1 MDDVLRRRS
10 VGAPAA
16 RSTLLTVLG
25 EFLLPRPEGAWQEA
39 LIGSLR
45 LLGFTPSAAR
55 QAVVRSAREGWLE
68 GERVGRRSRMRLT
81 ATSAELLR
89 DGARR
94 IYGFGGPVAWDG
106 RWLLLVLRVPEP
118 RRELRHRLTTQLAW
132 AGFGSLGGGLWISP
146 HAEREEE
153 LRGLSGE
160 GSAAELLSLRAE
172 FGSLGDPR
180 KIVAEAWDL
189 DAVSA
194 AYTTFIGDFAR
205 RRPRTPGAVFAAQT
219 MLVHEWRKFPFLDPD
234 LPAEMLPAGWPREPA
249 HDLFTERHDA
259 WSTIARDY
267 FGSLEAERRAA

>member
-1 MDDVLRRRS
+1 

-16 RSTLLTVLG
+16 RSALLTVLG
-25 EFLLPRPEGAWQEA
+25 EYVLPAPGGVWQETLVAA
-39 LIGSLR
+39 LVT
-45 LLGFTPSAAR
+45 LGYKPQAAR
-55 QAVVRSAREGWLE
+55 QALARSVTAGWLRT
-68 GERVGRRSRMRLT
+68 ERHGRRSRVHLT
-81 ATSAELLR
+81 EETAAMLR
-89 DGARR
+89 TGAGR
-94 IYGFGGPVAWDG
+94 IYEFGAPRGWDG
-106 RWLLLVLRVPEP
+106 RWLLVVLRVPEQQ
-118 RRELRHRLTTQLAW
+118 REVRHRFRTRLAW

-180 KIVAEAWDL
+180 KIVEEAWDL

-194 AYTTFIGDFAR
+194 AYSTFIDDFAR
-205 RRPRTPGAVFAAQT
+205 RRPRTPQAVFAAQT

-234 LPAEMLPAGWPREPA
+234 LPAEMLPAGWPRERA

-259 WSTIARDY
+259 WSTTARGY